1 MQYSYLACDSRVNQS
16 PEMGFN
22 DVNQYYLFD
31 FLYSKLQR
39 WVLNTFLFDK
49 SVILIIFTR
58 FSFS

>member
-1 MQYSYLACDSRVNQS
+1 MQYSYLACDSRVDQS

-39 WVLNTFLFDK
+39 VLNTFLLDR
-49 SVILIIFTR
+49 SVILIIFGR